1 MHTAADEK
9 GAYSTLTT
17 RLSPPRGFSF
27 GLIAA
32 SCILV
37 VVQAIVIATVGHGP
51 LGPLVSDI
59 TQLALGLICIL
70 ACTEAFRR
78 SHGIARYAWRLLAVA
93 FGVWAVRG
101 EMLLCTPER
110 S

>member
-1 MHTAADEK
+1 MSVN
-9 GAYSTLTT
+9 STLTARPIPPR
-17 RLSPPRGFSF
+17 RLSSALVG
-27 GLIAA
+27 A

-37 VVQAIVIATVGHGP
+37 AGQAIVIATLGHRT
-51 LGPLVSDI
+51 LGPLFSDI

-78 SHGIARYAWRLLAVA
+78 SRGIARYAWRLLAVA